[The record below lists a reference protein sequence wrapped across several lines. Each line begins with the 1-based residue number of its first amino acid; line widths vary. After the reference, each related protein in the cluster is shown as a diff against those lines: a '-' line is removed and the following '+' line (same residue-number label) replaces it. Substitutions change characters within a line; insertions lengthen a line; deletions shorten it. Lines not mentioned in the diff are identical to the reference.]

1 MKKLVNWKFV
11 KPMKHEFFD
20 RVREGLIVDTRI
32 YRYTNDCGV
41 IRRIP
46 LSYLDTVL
54 ANDRNNWELVAYV
67 NDMREYL

>member
-11 KPMKHEFFD
+11 KPMKCEFFD
-20 RVREGLIVDTRI
+20 RVREELIVDTRI
-32 YRYTNDCGV
+32 YRYVCDCGV
-41 IRRIP
+41 IRRIS